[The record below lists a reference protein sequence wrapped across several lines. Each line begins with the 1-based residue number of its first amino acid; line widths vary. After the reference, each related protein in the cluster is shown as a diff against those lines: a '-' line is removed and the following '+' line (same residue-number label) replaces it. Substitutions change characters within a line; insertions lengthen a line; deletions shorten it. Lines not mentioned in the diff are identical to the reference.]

1 MSLKHC
7 TCVEKLDGSLLIVSK
22 YKGKLI
28 LRTRGTFDASVHDN
42 GSELD
47 LFKTKYLSLGYFTNG
62 NMETW
67 GASYLFE
74 WTSPTQRII
83 LGYGDQPD
91 WTLVGIIDH
100 GNYWL
105 FPQHLLDETAEKI
118 GIKRPARYTY
128 DMIDEMIYKVGEWKG
143 KEGIVIYSKGDQ
155 VLHKVKSTWYLALH
169 KMKSEISNI
178 ENLVDVFLS
187 WGMPEYQDFEKRL
200 IETFDFELFT
210 QIRGDVSRIC
220 DAKKNADETLFHM
233 YGLAKSLRCID
244 RKTAALN
251 VITKYGQ
258 TAKKGIMFN
267 IIDNKVLDN
276 KAWKTLIMQG
286 L

>member
-1 MSLKHC
+1 
-7 TCVEKLDGSLLIVSK
+7 
-22 YKGKLI
+22 
-28 LRTRGTFDASVHDN
+28 
-42 GSELD
+42 
-47 LFKTKYLSLGYFTNG
+47 
-62 NMETW
+62 
-67 GASYLFE
+67 
-74 WTSPTQRII
+74 
-83 LGYGDQPD
+83 
-91 WTLVGIIDH
+91 
-100 GNYWL
+100 
-105 FPQHLLDETAEKI
+105 
-118 GIKRPARYTY
+118 
-128 DMIDEMIYKVGEWKG
+128 
-143 KEGIVIYSKGDQ
+143 
-155 VLHKVKSTWYLALH
+155 
-169 KMKSEISNI
+169 MKSEISNI
-178 ENLVDVFLS
+178 EYLVDVFLS